1 MPGGAKLLFCVLN
14 LLLFDVLFAVAV
26 VVAKAPYLF
35 YISFSL
41 AMPPPCTDKHRFC
54 KYWAARGHCHIKALY
69 MTSNCPRSCNIC
81 EHGIYEISKA
91 FKVSRILLY
100 YYSTIMSFYHIRSR
114 EQAKYE
120 AVIHRS
126 VLV

>member
-26 VVAKAPYLF
+26 VIAKAPYLF

-41 AMPPPCTDKHRFC
+41 AMPPLCTDKHRFC

-91 FKVSRILLY
+91 FKVEYSYIIIPLLCHF
-100 YYSTIMSFYHIRSR
+100 TI
-114 EQAKYE
+114 
-120 AVIHRS
+120 
-126 VLV
+126 